1 MELDCEGLMEMGV
14 PIQDFL
20 AKRRNRCIGAIL
32 GNAER
37 DFFKQ
42 LTPEQRDSFRQLVR
56 DAVGSYHDSVLDLV
70 GAEDGVARND
80 EVISIL
86 ERIDRQTRRPSPMG
100 VPLQTG
106 V

>member
-1 MELDCEGLMEMGV
+1 MGV

-20 AKRRNRCIGAIL
+20 AKRRNRCIGSIL

-42 LTPEQRDSFRQLVR
+42 LTPEQREAFRQLVR
-56 DAVGSYHDSVLDLV
+56 DAVGSYHDSVLDLI
-70 GAEDGVARND
+70 GAEDGVERND
-80 EVISIL
+80 IVLALL
-86 ERIDRQTRRPSPMG
+86 EQIDRQTKPALPKRA
-100 VPLQTG
+100 PLQTG

>member
-1 MELDCEGLMEMGV
+1 MGV

-20 AKRRNRCIGAIL
+20 AKRRNRCIGSIL

-42 LTPEQRDSFRQLVR
+42 LTPEQRDTFRQLVR

-80 EVISIL
+80 EVIGLL
-86 ERIDRQTRRPSPMG
+86 ERIDAQTRTRT
-100 VPLQTG
+100 PLQTG

>member
-1 MELDCEGLMEMGV
+1 MTEMGV

-20 AKRRNRCIGAIL
+20 ANRRNRCIGSIL

-70 GAEDGVARND
+70 RAEDSVRNEEVLAALTRIERKVAA
-80 EVISIL
+80 
-86 ERIDRQTRRPSPMG
+86 RPALPKG
-100 VPLQTG
+100 GPLQTG

>member
-1 MELDCEGLMEMGV
+1 MGV

-20 AKRRNRCIGAIL
+20 AKRRNRCIGSIL

-37 DFFKQ
+37 DFFSR

-70 GAEDGVARND
+70 QAEDGVVRNE
-80 EVISIL
+80 EVLAVLGRI
-86 ERIDRQTRRPSPMG
+86 ERQVRQRPPLPTG
-100 VPLQTG
+100 GPLQTG